1 MTVFL
6 ELTLFSLMAQ
16 IHSSLVLGCNNA
28 VRGITY
34 SFIIKNLVHAV
45 LENNVLFPF
54 QLKGYGSFSQ
64 PI

>member
-28 VRGITY
+28 VQGITY
-34 SFIIKNLVHAV
+34 SFIKNLVHAV

-54 QLKGYGSFSQ
+54 QLKG
-64 PI
+64 

>member
-28 VRGITY
+28 AQRITY
-34 SFIIKNLVHAV
+34 SFMIKNLVHAV
-45 LENNVLFPF
+45 LKNNVLFPF
-54 QLKGYGSFSQ
+54 QLKR
-64 PI
+64 